1 MIVMLS
7 AEDPSA
13 EGPLASTPKVRGS
26 EYKSS
31 TAVKKLVQ
39 ARLPFKRLNPAPK
52 DNGQTKRVRSTLEPP
67 SLEAEASDGE
77 NDLECSPLSLP
88 QEKALVNG
96 RGPLDG
102 FMSRRSCPLG
112 KSVTIDLTEDSNSTE
127 SALLNPT
134 VTLAAA
140 LSTQESQPRQNV
152 EAKEASTAKGGTESL
167 ENVTPFPQPSSPQE
181 QLPCGFETEEDQVG
195 IESSWKRSESVT
207 SPISISS
214 LSAVESSPEI
224 TKGMSTSPSA
234 DLKTNANTAEKK
246 LKRRSLKIS
255 EEERRQKQEE
265 QLERNRQRQEAKAAK
280 ERKREEARKLK
291 EEREREKKEKKER
304 EEREKR
310 ERKEREEKEKAEK
323 QRVKEEQ
330 RKVKQEA
337 KLEEKRKKEEEKRLK
352 EEKDRIKAE
361 KAEITRFLQKPKT
374 LQAPKTLAA
383 ACGKFAPFEIKENMF
398 MAPSCRVVCEEEALE
413 ALDRYL
419 AQPDSNLN
427 GLRDWRSRKPR
438 RSGPTCHWHSQP
450 IRDCVVLVDGPKP
463 DGVPDRQ
470 CYGRMKLLQFHEN
483 YRPAYWGTW
492 RKKSKLISPR
502 YPLRQDKD
510 LLDYEVD
517 SDEEWE
523 EEEPGESLSHSEGD
537 DDEEGGEEDDED
549 DGFFVPHGYLSDGEG
564 ALEEE
569 ESGDLEKQKVLQR
582 LKAREWDEL
591 MSKKKF
597 KVLESVVKG
606 CVWRSTGCDAEAL
619 LPYAVCMLEPLPG
632 EEPVTPEGPSKE
644 HQDDQMVSQL
654 LPLLHGNV
662 NSSKVII
669 TEFQEFCRQQSASP
683 TNSSPNW
690 ADNVPTRIRLKRL
703 IKENAVYEKRT
714 TYRRCCWY
722 VHAEVLARFGMESL
736 PVPSQWNSITTGAN
750 NSREE
755 GPGAQGVSPTT
766 PQSSVTIPCSSKKK
780 SAGSMSITKFMKKFG
795 EAEQVDAM
803 ETDGFQAD
811 TEDDEDDADCIIIDP
826 ESGSKSEETSLSSS
840 TVQNE
845 NPEHVEVPG
854 TDPAALVL
862 SCYAPTPATA

>member
-1 MIVMLS
+1 ITHWT
-7 AEDPSA
+7 
-13 EGPLASTPKVRGS
+13 LAGS

-140 LSTQESQPRQNV
+140 LSTQE
-152 EAKEASTAKGGTESL
+152 KASTAKGGTESL

-207 SPISISS
+207 
-214 LSAVESSPEI
+214 
-224 TKGMSTSPSA
+224 
-234 DLKTNANTAEKK
+234 
-246 LKRRSLKIS
+246 
-255 EEERRQKQEE
+255 QKQEE

-330 RKVKQEA
+330 RK
-337 KLEEKRKKEEEKRLK
+337 
-352 EEKDRIKAE
+352 RIKAE

-438 RSGPTCHWHSQP
+438 RSGPTCHWKKSLYFVCFY
-450 IRDCVVLVDGPKP
+450 RDCVVLVDGPKP

-502 YPLRQDKD
+502 YPLRQDKVR
-510 LLDYEVD
+510 LHGFPHHLCG
-517 SDEEWE
+517 SFCW
-523 EEEPGESLSHSEGD
+523 LD

-632 EEPVTPEGPSKE
+632 EEPVTPEV
-644 HQDDQMVSQL
+644 VSQL

-795 EAEQVDAM
+795 EAEQVRAVDS
-803 ETDGFQAD
+803 FAD
-811 TEDDEDDADCIIIDP
+811 MRQNTE
-826 ESGSKSEETSLSSS
+826 
-840 TVQNE
+840 
-845 NPEHVEVPG
+845 
-854 TDPAALVL
+854 
-862 SCYAPTPATA
+862 

>member
-1 MIVMLS
+1 MTG
-7 AEDPSA
+7 AHHQCNREC
-13 EGPLASTPKVRGS
+13 GS
-26 EYKSS
+26 L
-31 TAVKKLVQ
+31 TD

-234 DLKTNANTAEKK
+234 VSN
-246 LKRRSLKIS
+246 SLLFSLTMSCSIS
-255 EEERRQKQEE
+255 LATILSFHLNLVFSNVKMTKNIVFF
-265 QLERNRQRQEAKAAK
+265 LRNRQRQEAKAAK

-330 RKVKQEA
+330 LFKYE
-337 KLEEKRKKEEEKRLK
+337 LS
-352 EEKDRIKAE
+352 E

-523 EEEPGESLSHSEGD
+523 EEEPGESLSHSEGVSQS
-537 DDEEGGEEDDED
+537 EQGL
-549 DGFFVPHGYLSDGEG
+549 FVCCVMPL
-564 ALEEE
+564 

-795 EAEQVDAM
+795 EADLEQN
-803 ETDGFQAD
+803 
-811 TEDDEDDADCIIIDP
+811 I
-826 ESGSKSEETSLSSS
+826 L
-840 TVQNE
+840 TVITWIHIACVMYQGI
-845 NPEHVEVPG
+845 PLRILHWM
-854 TDPAALVL
+854 VL
-862 SCYAPTPATA
+862 SFVYTMLLYM